1 MISNQCKQD
10 SILCYETLYVIQG
23 GQESGV
29 VWSGKVRKEKGLFK
43 VREVK
48 EVKECHRI

>member
-1 MISNQCKQD
+1 MISNQCKQN
-10 SILCYETLYVIQG
+10 SICYDTLYVIIQG
-23 GQESGV
+23 GQQPGV

-43 VREVK
+43 VREVE